1 MKLLMG
7 TFQALFLGVLLN
19 GCMSSAENLDKTVFY
34 YNESGSVKSL
44 DPAFSND
51 LESMWI
57 INQLFDG
64 LVGLDSNLIPQP
76 LIAHS
81 WNISDDQKTY
91 QFHLRNNVWF
101 HHYAGNKRRV
111 KASDFVFSFERI
123 INSELASPGKWI
135 FDACIQEHPFVA
147 INDSTLEIK
156 LQKPQG
162 SFLQLLSTVFA
173 NVVLPEAVLTSAENF
188 RTHPI
193 GSGPF
198 EFKFWETDVAM
209 VLHKNHHYWMKDN
222 QGKSLPY
229 LDAVKIDFVKD
240 VYAEFQ
246 GLRSGKYDFMSGLDA
261 NFIDEL
267 LTPDG
272 QLVGSQDGLKMY
284 KMPFIKTDYIGFLL
298 DEKSREITQDKDY
311 RKLIYFT
318 TPREQICQLRNNLIL
333 PANQGFVPPTLLS
346 KGHFQ
351 KYQNN
356 NKNTVDSLLQ
366 VLHEKWG
373 KPLPGVALTITPE
386 YTDIF
391 EMMQKHWSKLGIN
404 IQIQVL
410 QSSTFKDAVAKGKVT
425 MFRKNWLADYADAEN
440 FLQIFRRELWSPAGA
455 NYTHYFNPQF
465 EKLYNQSSGLTNLEE
480 RHRYQNDMEEI
491 VLQDYPVIPL
501 YYDQVVH
508 FVNKRVKNWSINGV
522 NQIDLTKVQKVNLN

>member
-1 MKLLMG
+1 
-7 TFQALFLGVLLN
+7 
-19 GCMSSAENLDKTVFY
+19 
-34 YNESGSVKSL
+34 
-44 DPAFSND
+44 
-51 LESMWI
+51 
-57 INQLFDG
+57 
-64 LVGLDSNLIPQP
+64 
-76 LIAHS
+76 
-81 WNISDDQKTY
+81 
-91 QFHLRNNVWF
+91 
-101 HHYAGNKRRV
+101 
-111 KASDFVFSFERI
+111 
-123 INSELASPGKWI
+123 
-135 FDACIQEHPFVA
+135 
-147 INDSTLEIK
+147 
-156 LQKPQG
+156 
-162 SFLQLLSTVFA
+162 
-173 NVVLPEAVLTSAENF
+173 
-188 RTHPI
+188 
-193 GSGPF
+193 
-198 EFKFWETDVAM
+198 
-209 VLHKNHHYWMKDN
+209 
-222 QGKSLPY
+222 
-229 LDAVKIDFVKD
+229 
-240 VYAEFQ
+240 
-246 GLRSGKYDFMSGLDA
+246 MSGLDA

-272 QLVGSQDGLKMY
+272 QLVSNQDELKMY

-318 TPREQICQLRNNLIL
+318 TPRKEICQLRNNLIL

-346 KGHFQ
+346 KGHFH
-351 KYQNN
+351 KNQNS
-356 NKNTVDSLLQ
+356 NKNSVDSLLQ
-366 VLHEKWG
+366 VLHQRWG
-373 KPLPGVALTITPE
+373 SPLPSVTLTITPE

-465 EKLYNQSSGLTNLEE
+465 EKLYNQSSELTNLEE
-480 RHRYQNDMEEI
+480 RHRYQTDMEEI